1 MDAFAVCVSS
11 SMAHR
16 QLSFGQMLRLPLAF
30 AAFQAGMPA
39 LGWTGATV
47 FRSAIE
53 SYDHWIAF
61 LLLAAIGAQMVI
73 GSRRSQPADAP
84 VRDPLRLPVL
94 LALAVATS
102 IDALAAG
109 IGLAVLD
116 VSLVA
121 ACSWIG
127 GTTLVACVL
136 AIAVGR
142 RLGAHFA
149 SCAETVGGL
158 VLIGLG
164 VKILV
169 EHLGA

>member
-1 MDAFAVCVSS
+1 MV
-11 SMAHR
+11 
-16 QLSFGQMLRLPLAF
+16 
-30 AAFQAGMPA
+30 
-39 LGWTGATV
+39 
-47 FRSAIE
+47 IE
-53 SYDHWIAF
+53 S
-61 LLLAAIGAQMVI
+61 
-73 GSRRSQPADAP
+73 RRGQPADAP
-84 VRDPLRLPVL
+84 VRDPLRLSVL
-94 LALAVATS
+94 FALAVATS

-142 RLGAHFA
+142 RLGAQFA
-149 SCAETVGGL
+149 SRAETVGGL

-169 EHLGA
+169 EHLAA